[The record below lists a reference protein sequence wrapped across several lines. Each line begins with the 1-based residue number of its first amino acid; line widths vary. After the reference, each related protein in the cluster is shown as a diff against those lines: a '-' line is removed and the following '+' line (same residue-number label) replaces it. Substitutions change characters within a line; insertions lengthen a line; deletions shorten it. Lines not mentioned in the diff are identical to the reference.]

1 MEVGSI
7 PTVGATINTLPIQR
21 YEWALNKELIMDVWI
36 DLPLGSSPDSFLFSV
51 AHMPGIS
58 TGTTL

>member
-1 MEVGSI
+1 
-7 PTVGATINTLPIQR
+7 VGATINTLPIQR